1 MNELPDSGEF
11 DADAQNYVDGE
22 MTVAERREFENRMR
36 SDQRLATE
44 VAHLSTLRRRLR
56 EAYPLVDRHRVRR
69 GVSRARMTV
78 AVALIVGVAVGYCL
92 SLFLPSGDAFR
103 VVADQAPAESMT
115 RVLLHVSTDD
125 PVSVREA
132 FTSAR
137 YILDDFAYSGKPV
150 RVHVV
155 ANGRGLHVF
164 RRSVTRFGEEIREL
178 ERTYSNIQFVTC
190 QNTIDRFEK
199 EEHRQVDLLPEV
211 MRVDSIV
218 ADIARKRVQG
228 WVYIGV

>member
-1 MNELPDSGEF
+1 MNKLPDLGAF
-11 DADAQNYVDGE
+11 DPDAQRYVDGE
-22 MTVAERREFENRMR
+22 MTATERREFEERM
-36 SDQRLATE
+36 SGDQHLAAD
-44 VAHLSTLRRRLR
+44 VAHLSTLKRRLR
-56 EAYPLVDRHRVRR
+56 EAYPLVQRPRIRR
-69 GVSRARMTV
+69 GVSRTRMAV
-78 AVALIVGVAVGYCL
+78 AVALLAGVALGFCL
-92 SLFLPSGDAFR
+92 SLFLPAGDASR
-103 VVADQAPAESMT
+103 PLTDQTPAETMT

-137 YILDDFAYSGKPV
+137 YILDDFADSGKPV

-164 RRSVTRFGEEIREL
+164 RRSVTRFGDDIREL
-178 ERTYSNIQFVTC
+178 ERNYSNIQFVTC
-190 QNTIDRFEK
+190 QNTINRFEK
-199 EEHRQVDLLPEV
+199 EERRQVDLLPEV